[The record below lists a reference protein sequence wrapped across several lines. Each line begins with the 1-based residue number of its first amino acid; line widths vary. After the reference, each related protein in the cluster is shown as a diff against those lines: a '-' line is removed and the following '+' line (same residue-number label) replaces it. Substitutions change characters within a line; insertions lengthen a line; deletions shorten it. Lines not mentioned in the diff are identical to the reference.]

1 MAKGEIEKTEK
12 ITINLGLVDLGQ
24 IDLLVQEG
32 FYANR
37 TDFIRTAIRNQL
49 ATRSEA
55 LDQTAA
61 RRTLTLGSSYYTR
74 RDLEEIRDAGQM
86 IHIRVLGLASIAD
99 DVSPQLALA
108 TIASVEV
115 LGAFRAPTAVKAA
128 LAPRTALA
136 CVAVITTAARNG
148 RSLSAQAVLPGNQEG
163 TPPMDA
169 PQMKAMT
176 EATRLTREGRLAEAT
191 ALIQQTLA
199 SPGAP
204 WRTPNASSAAEE
216 TGTTP
221 GRFPDPPQA
230 LPAGQGTKLRRAIPG
245 WLTRRTLP
253 SQDNETLV
261 RPSRPA
267 APAENQ
273 PVPPAVKRSAAR
285 AVKRPAGQFE
295 AFSYAN
301 AAGTRDY
308 RLYVPSGHDS
318 APLPLVVM
326 LHGGTQDAATF
337 AAATGMNDLAER
349 QGFLVAYPEQPAS
362 ANPGKYWN
370 WFVPGHQRRDA
381 GEPSLIAGI
390 TRQVIERYGA
400 DASRVYV
407 AGFSAGGAMAAV
419 MATVYPDLYA
429 AAGVHSGLPYAAAGD
444 MASAFAAMKQGSSRP
459 AGSPGRPV
467 PLIVF
472 HGDRDTTV
480 AAANAAALIGDVLGA
495 ASPDTPP
502 AVVTTGQVPGGHAY
516 TRTRYQD
523 PAGAALAERWIIH
536 QGGHNWSGGVA
547 HGSYTDPRGPDAS
560 AELLR
565 FFDEHPARSE

>member
-1 MAKGEIEKTEK
+1 
-12 ITINLGLVDLGQ
+12 
-24 IDLLVQEG
+24 
-32 FYANR
+32 
-37 TDFIRTAIRNQL
+37 
-49 ATRSEA
+49 
-55 LDQTAA
+55 
-61 RRTLTLGSSYYTR
+61 
-74 RDLEEIRDAGQM
+74 
-86 IHIRVLGLASIAD
+86 
-99 DVSPQLALA
+99 
-108 TIASVEV
+108 
-115 LGAFRAPTAVKAA
+115 
-128 LAPRTALA
+128 
-136 CVAVITTAARNG
+136 
-148 RSLSAQAVLPGNQEG
+148 
-163 TPPMDA
+163 MDA
-169 PQMKAMT
+169 SQMKAMT

-199 SPGAP
+199 SPAVP
-204 WRTPNASSAAEE
+204 WRMPDAPSAGEE
-216 TGTTP
+216 TGRTP
-221 GRFPDPPQA
+221 GRNPDPPLT

-245 WLTRRTLP
+245 WLTRRRTLP
-253 SQDNETLV
+253 SQDGETLV
-261 RPSRPA
+261 RPNRPA
-267 APAENQ
+267 TP
-273 PVPPAVKRSAAR
+273 

-301 AAGTRDY
+301 AAGTRAY
-308 RLYVPSGHDS
+308 RLYVPSGHTGD
-318 APLPLVVM
+318 AVPLVVM

-349 QGFLVAYPEQPAS
+349 QGFLVAYPEQPSS

-370 WFVPGHQRRDA
+370 WFVPGHQHRDE

-419 MATVYPDLYA
+419 MAAVYPDLYA
-429 AAGVHSGLPYAAAGD
+429 AVGVHSGLPYAAAGD

-459 AGSPGRPV
+459 AGSTARPV

-480 AAANAAALIGDVLGA
+480 APVNAAGLIGDVLA
-495 ASPDTPP
+495 AAFPDGSPGTPP

-523 PAGAALAERWIIH
+523 PVGAALAERWIIH
-536 QGGHNWSGGVA
+536 QGGHTWSGGEA

-560 AELLR
+560 AELIR
-565 FFDEHPARSE
+565 FFDEHLAPGSHPIAS

>member
-1 MAKGEIEKTEK
+1 
-12 ITINLGLVDLGQ
+12 
-24 IDLLVQEG
+24 
-32 FYANR
+32 
-37 TDFIRTAIRNQL
+37 
-49 ATRSEA
+49 
-55 LDQTAA
+55 
-61 RRTLTLGSSYYTR
+61 
-74 RDLEEIRDAGQM
+74 
-86 IHIRVLGLASIAD
+86 
-99 DVSPQLALA
+99 
-108 TIASVEV
+108 
-115 LGAFRAPTAVKAA
+115 
-128 LAPRTALA
+128 
-136 CVAVITTAARNG
+136 
-148 RSLSAQAVLPGNQEG
+148 
-163 TPPMDA
+163 MDA

-199 SPGAP
+199 RPATP
-204 WRTPNASSAAEE
+204 WRTPDAPAAGE
-216 TGTTP
+216 GNGNTP
-221 GRFPDPPQA
+221 GHYPDPPPA

-245 WLTRRTLP
+245 WLTRRRALP
-253 SQDNETLV
+253 SQDGETVV
-261 RPSRPA
+261 RPNRPA
-267 APAENQ
+267 A
-273 PVPPAVKRSAAR
+273 PAVKRSAGR
-285 AVKRPAGQFE
+285 FE

-301 AAGTRDY
+301 AVGTRHY
-308 RLYVPSGHDS
+308 RLYVPSSHNGS
-318 APLPLVVM
+318 SLPLVVM

-349 QGFLVAYPEQPAS
+349 QGFLVAYPEQPSS

-370 WFVPGHQRRDA
+370 WFVPGHQHRDD

-419 MATVYPDLYA
+419 MAAVYPDLYA
-429 AAGVHSGLPYAAAGD
+429 AVGVHSGLPYAAAGD
-444 MASAFAAMKQGSSRP
+444 MASAFTAMKQGSSRP
-459 AGSPGRPV
+459 AGSTGRPV

-480 AAANAAALIGDVLGA
+480 APANAAGLIGDVLAA

-523 PAGAALAERWIIH
+523 PAGAVLAERWIIH
-536 QGGHNWSGGVA
+536 QGGHTWSGGVP

-560 AELLR
+560 AELIR
-565 FFDEHPARSE
+565 FFDEHAAGNE